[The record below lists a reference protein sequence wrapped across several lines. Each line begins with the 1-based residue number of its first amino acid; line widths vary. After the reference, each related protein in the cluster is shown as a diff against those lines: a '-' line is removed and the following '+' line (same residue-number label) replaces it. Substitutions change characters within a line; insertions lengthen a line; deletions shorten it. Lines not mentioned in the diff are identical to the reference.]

1 MRLGT
6 IRRPNGTTA
15 VRVDG
20 DVAVEVGAGDLGALL
35 ADPAW
40 YARASDATGPS
51 LPVDQVS
58 FAPLVPVPRKI
69 VCVGL
74 NYADHIAEMGN
85 EPPQFPTL
93 FAKFASSLVGAFDD
107 IVLPAVS
114 DKVDWE
120 AELAVVIGAP
130 VRHVSGADAEA
141 AIAGYTVLND
151 ISVRDYQRRTAQWLQ
166 GKTFDSSTPVGPWMV
181 TRDESPGPSRR
192 ITCEVNGELMQD
204 SDTDQ
209 LVFDPVAL
217 VSYVSTICALDPG
230 DLISTGTPG
239 GVGAGR
245 DPQQFLDDGD
255 QVVTR
260 IAGVGECR
268 NRARAERLG

>member
-6 IRRPNGTTA
+6 IRSANGTAA
-15 VRVDG
+15 VRVDR
-20 DVAVEVGAGDLGALL
+20 DRAVEVGASDLGALL
-35 ADPAW
+35 ADPDW
-40 YARASDATGPS
+40 HARASAASGPWHP
-51 LPVDQVS
+51 LDHVS
-58 FAPLVPVPRKI
+58 FAPLVPAPRKI

-93 FAKFASSLVGAFDD
+93 FAKFASSLVGASDD

-114 DKVDWE
+114 EKVDWE
-120 AELAVVIGAP
+120 AELAVVIGTS

-151 ISVRDYQRRTAQWLQ
+151 VSVRDYQRRTAQWLQ

-217 VSYVSTICALDPG
+217 VSYVSAICVLDPG

-245 DPQQFLDDGD
+245 DPQRFLVDGD
-255 QVVTR
+255 EVVTR